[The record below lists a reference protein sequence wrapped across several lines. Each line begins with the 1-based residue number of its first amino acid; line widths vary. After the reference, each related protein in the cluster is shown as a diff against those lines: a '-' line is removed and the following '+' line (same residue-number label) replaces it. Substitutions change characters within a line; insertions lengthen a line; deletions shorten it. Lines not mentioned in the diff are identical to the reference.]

1 MTRCGREGAGQ
12 GLTQQHPGKPRYLI
26 VSSVGLPLQDRASLL
41 PQHVHGVSQRRRQA
55 SDMAWATWRLW
66 RFRRVTAWLS
76 TASALTS
83 RELRFYSRA
92 LKPRATIQM
101 RAAGAAWGLG
111 PPPHSHHRGSCQAP
125 GPAAHLPH
133 PLPPH
138 LATGVFVHV
147 NNAFVPQMNKK
158 NAF

>member
-1 MTRCGREGAGQ
+1 MREGGSRTRTDSATPWEAPISHRLLGGASFAGP
-12 GLTQQHPGKPRYLI
+12 GLSPATACPRC
-26 VSSVGLPLQDRASLL
+26 VPAQTSGLGHGLGHLAALALQT
-41 PQHVHGVSQRRRQA
+41 G
-55 SDMAWATWRLW
+55 
-66 RFRRVTAWLS
+66 VTAWLS